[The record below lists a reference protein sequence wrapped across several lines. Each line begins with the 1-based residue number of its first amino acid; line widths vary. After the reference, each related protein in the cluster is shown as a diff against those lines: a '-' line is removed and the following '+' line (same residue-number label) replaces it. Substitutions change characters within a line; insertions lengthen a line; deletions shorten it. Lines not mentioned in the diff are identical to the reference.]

1 MSYGQP
7 STPSSGSELVVSSS
21 LMSSDLTE
29 PGAFAVSLKTARA
42 SIFVKWIVE
51 TFKQEWL
58 RDGGIID
65 VAGGRVSSTLITSL
79 L

>member
-29 PGAFAVSLKTARA
+29 PGAFVVSLKTARA

-65 VAGGRVSSTLITSL
+65 VAGGRVSSTLITSFL
-79 L
+79 